1 MLDKQVVRL
10 ERDKLSFKDQ
20 LDFLA
25 CGGCKGI
32 FPVSITE
39 DEEGIKGYYKTMG
52 FRKLSSFEE
61 VSAADVL
68 TLLEKTMEAV
78 EECGQYLIFPEE
90 FVISTDTAYVDGRFK
105 EVKFTYLPSTRGKGW
120 NTKLI
125 AFIEE
130 LKQITT
136 DNGKLYLDMVREL
149 FSIESLS
156 RTKIKAALL
165 KLRHEIKVC
174 SIT

>member
-1 MLDKQVVRL
+1 M
-10 ERDKLSFKDQ
+10 
-20 LDFLA
+20 
-25 CGGCKGI
+25 
-32 FPVSITE
+32 
-39 DEEGIKGYYKTMG
+39 
-52 FRKLSSFEE
+52 
-61 VSAADVL
+61 
-68 TLLEKTMEAV
+68 
-78 EECGQYLIFPEE
+78 
-90 FVISTDTAYVDGRFK
+90 DGRFK

-174 SIT
+174 NIT